1 MKNRL
6 NSLVEY
12 KLNRNFML
20 TTNSTA
26 INGQSTYSFKYYIY
40 AAGGFLN
47 HWLQCLSLLTE
58 EVPGNFF
65 ALTSKSNDI

>member
-1 MKNRL
+1 MIKNAVL
-6 NSLVEY
+6 TKMFCKFTV
-12 KLNRNFML
+12 
-20 TTNSTA
+20 TTNIPA